1 MSLWPHTKILYNRA
15 THLFKLMATANNNTI
30 SLGTDSLGK
39 LLARYSIPA
48 IIAMASSSLYH
59 IIDSIFIGHGVGGAA
74 ISGMAITLPI
84 MNIASAFGAMVG
96 VGAAARISI
105 RLGEGNKRAAED
117 ILANAV
123 LLNLTLGISIM
134 LLFLLFLDPIL
145 IFFSGGEASPETLD
159 YARRFMRIIM
169 FGNIITHLY
178 LGLNEQLRASGYPR
192 KAMYI
197 MLLSMALCTILNPL
211 FIFVFE
217 WSIEGSAFATI
228 IAQCIALS
236 VQIHHY
242 TSKKSFLRFRRRSL
256 HFKRSIVTAIISIG
270 MAPFLLNVCASFVTR
285 FMNTA
290 LLKYGG
296 TGVDDVVSA
305 AVFDGNVGDVYVGAY
320 GIMNRVLLLFIMVA
334 NGFNQGMQPIVGY
347 NYGAKQYG
355 RVIKVLKYTII
366 CATCVTTFAF
376 LIGMFFPH
384 QVAAAFVDTNNGAA
398 DSAMVDVV
406 AQGLG
411 VAMMLFPLVG
421 FQIVAG
427 GFFQYIGRAPLAMF
441 LSTTRQLLFLLPLLI
456 ILAPRYGAMG
466 AWVAMPLADGASVF
480 VAACLL
486 IFQIRKLR
494 RMEHDMHFAR

>member
-1 MSLWPHTKILYNRA
+1 
-15 THLFKLMATANNNTI
+15 MAAVQNNTI

-74 ISGMAITLPI
+74 ISGMAVTLPI

-117 ILANAV
+117 ILGNAV
-123 LLNLTLGISIM
+123 LLNLTLGVSIM
-134 LLFLLFLDPIL
+134 LVFLFFLDPIL
-145 IFFSGGEASPETLD
+145 LFFSGGEASAETLD

-197 MLLSMALCTILNPL
+197 MLLSMALCTVLNPL
-211 FIFVFE
+211 FIFGFG
-217 WSIEGSAFATI
+217 WGIEGSALATV
-228 IAQCIALS
+228 IAQTIALS

-242 TSKKSFLRFRRRSL
+242 TSKRSFLRFRGRSL
-256 HFKRSIVTAIISIG
+256 RFKGPIIKAIISIG

-290 LLKYGG
+290 LLRYGG
-296 TGVDDVVSA
+296 TGEFDVVSA
-305 AVFDGNVGDVYVGAY
+305 ATFDGNVGDVYVGAY
-320 GIMNRVLLLFIMVA
+320 GIMNRVILLFIMVGQ
-334 NGFNQGMQPIVGY
+334 GFNQGMQPIVGY
-347 NYGAKQYG
+347 NYGAKQYA
-355 RVIKVLKYTII
+355 RVITVLKYTII
-366 CATCVTTFAF
+366 AASCVTTFAF
-376 LIGMFFPH
+376 LIGIFFPAE
-384 QVAAAFVDTNNGAA
+384 VAAAFVDTKNGVA
-398 DSAMVDVV
+398 DQAMVDVV

-411 VAMMLFPLVG
+411 IAMMVFPLVG

-427 GFFQYIGRAPLAMF
+427 SFFQYIGRAPLAMF
-441 LSTTRQLLFLLPLLI
+441 LSTTRQLLFLLPLL
-456 ILAPRYGAMG
+456 LTLTPRYGAVG
-466 AWVAMPLADGASVF
+466 AWVSMPIADLLSVI
-480 VAACLL
+480 VAGTLL
-486 IFQIRKLR
+486 YFQVRKLR
-494 RMEHDMHFAR
+494 RMQHDMRFNH

>member
-1 MSLWPHTKILYNRA
+1 
-15 THLFKLMATANNNTI
+15 MAAAQNNTI

-74 ISGMAITLPI
+74 ISGMAVTLPI

-96 VGAAARISI
+96 IGAAARISI

-117 ILANAV
+117 ILGNAV
-123 LLNLTLGISIM
+123 LLNLTLGVSIM
-134 LLFLLFLDPIL
+134 LVFLFFLDPIL
-145 IFFSGGEASPETLD
+145 VFFSGGEASAETLD

-192 KAMYI
+192 KAMFI

-211 FIFVFE
+211 FIFGFG
-217 WSIEGSAFATI
+217 WGIEGSAFATV
-228 IAQCIALS
+228 IAQTIALS
-236 VQIHHY
+236 VQIRHY
-242 TSKKSFLRFRRRSL
+242 TSESSFLRFKRRSF
-256 HFKRSIVTAIISIG
+256 HFKPHIIKAIISIG

-290 LLKYGG
+290 LLRYGG
-296 TGVDDVVSA
+296 TGIDDVVA
-305 AVFDGNVGDVYVGAY
+305 AATFDGNVGDIYVGAY
-320 GIMNRVLLLFIMVA
+320 GIMNRVILLFIMVA
-334 NGFNQGMQPIVGY
+334 QGFNQGMQPIVGY

-355 RVIKVLKYTII
+355 RVLTVLKYTII
-366 CATCVTTFAF
+366 AASCVTTFAF
-376 LIGMFFPH
+376 LIGFFFPE

-398 DSAMVDVV
+398 DQAMVKVV

-411 VAMMLFPLVG
+411 VAMMVFPLVG

-427 GFFQYIGRAPLAMF
+427 SFFQYIGRAQLAMF
-441 LSTTRQLLFLLPLLI
+441 LSTTRQLLFLLPLL
-456 ILAPRYGAMG
+456 LTLTPQYGAMG
-466 AWVAMPLADGASVF
+466 AWMSMPLADLMSVL
-480 VAACLL
+480 VAGTLL
-486 IFQIRKLR
+486 FFQIRKLR
-494 RMEHDMHFAR
+494 RMEHDLHFSR

>member
-1 MSLWPHTKILYNRA
+1 
-15 THLFKLMATANNNTI
+15 MASTTQNNTV

-39 LLARYSIPA
+39 LLAQYAIPA

-105 RLGEGNKRAAED
+105 RLGEGNKRAAEH
-117 ILANAV
+117 ILGNAV
-123 LLNLTLGISIM
+123 MLNLILGVSIM
-134 LLFLLFLDPIL
+134 LIFLFFLDPIL
-145 IFFSGGEASPETLD
+145 IFFSGGDASAETLN
-159 YARRFMRIIM
+159 YAREFMEVIM

-197 MLLSMALCTILNPL
+197 MLTAIVLCTILNPL

-217 WSIEGSAFATI
+217 WGIRGSAWATVV
-228 IAQCIALS
+228 AQS
-236 VQIHHY
+236 VSLAIQLHHY
-242 TSKKSFLRFRRRSL
+242 TSPRSFLRFKRRAFRL
-256 HFKRSIVTAIISIG
+256 NRRIIGAIISIG

-296 TGVDDVVSA
+296 TGEWDVISA
-305 AVFDGNVGDVYVGAY
+305 TTFDGNVGDVYVGAY
-320 GIMNRVLLLFIMVA
+320 GIMNRVLLLFIMVGQ
-334 NGFNQGMQPIVGY
+334 GFNQGMQPIVGY

-355 RVIKVLKYTII
+355 RVLRVLKYTII
-366 CATCVTTFAF
+366 CATCVTTLAF
-376 LIGMFFPH
+376 LIGVLFPRE
-384 QVAAAFVDTNNGAA
+384 VAALFVDTNNGMA
-398 DSAMVDVV
+398 DQAMVDVV

-411 VAMMLFPLVG
+411 VAMLVFPFVG

-427 GFFQYIGRAPLAMF
+427 SFFQYIGRAPLAMF
-441 LSTTRQLLFLLPLLI
+441 LSTTRQLLFLLPLL
-456 ILAPRYGAMG
+456 LVLPPKFGAMG
-466 AWVAMPLADGASVF
+466 AWMAMPLADAAAII
-480 VAACLL
+480 VAGVLL
-486 IFQIRKLR
+486 MLQIRKLR
-494 RMEHDMHFAR
+494 RMEHDLHFSK

>member
-1 MSLWPHTKILYNRA
+1 
-15 THLFKLMATANNNTI
+15 MASAQNNTI

-39 LLARYSIPA
+39 LLAKYSIPA

-59 IIDSIFIGHGVGGAA
+59 IIDSAFIGHGVGGAA

-117 ILANAV
+117 ILGNAV
-123 LLNLTLGISIM
+123 LLNLVLGISIM
-134 LLFLLFLDPIL
+134 LIFLFFLDPIL
-145 IFFSGGEASPETLD
+145 MFFSGGEASAETLD

-192 KAMYI
+192 KAMFI
-197 MLLSMALCTILNPL
+197 MLLSIALCAVLNPL
-211 FIFVFE
+211 FIFGLGWGV
-217 WSIEGSAFATI
+217 EGSAIATV
-228 IAQCIALS
+228 IAQS
-236 VQIHHY
+236 VSLLVLLKHY
-242 TSKKSFLRFRRRSL
+242 TSKKNFIHFNRRSFR
-256 HFKRSIVTAIISIG
+256 FKRSIVFNIISIG
-270 MAPFLLNVCASFVTR
+270 MAPFLLNVCASLVTR

-290 LLKYGG
+290 LLQYGG
-296 TGVDDVVSA
+296 TGQYDVVQA
-305 AVFDGNVGDVYVGAY
+305 AAFDGSVGDVYVGAY

-355 RVIKVLKYTII
+355 RVVKTLKYTII
-366 CATCVTTFAF
+366 CASCVTTIAF
-376 LIGMFFPH
+376 LVGFFFPH
-384 QVAAAFVDTNNGAA
+384 QVAAAFVDTSNGAA
-398 DSAMVDVV
+398 DQAMVQVV

-411 VAMMLFPLVG
+411 IAMLVFPLVG
-421 FQIVAG
+421 FQVVAG

-441 LSTTRQLLFLLPLLI
+441 LSTTRQLIFLLPLL
-456 ILAPRYGAMG
+456 LMLSPKYGAFG
-466 AWVAMPLADGASVF
+466 AWAAMPLADTASVL
-480 VAACLL
+480 VAGTLL
-486 IFQIRKLR
+486 FFQIRKLN
-494 RMEHDMHFAR
+494 RMERERHFSR

>member
-1 MSLWPHTKILYNRA
+1 
-15 THLFKLMATANNNTI
+15 MASAQNNTI

-39 LLARYSIPA
+39 LLAKYSIPA

-59 IIDSIFIGHGVGGAA
+59 IIDSAFIGHGVGGAA

-117 ILANAV
+117 ILGNAV
-123 LLNLTLGISIM
+123 LLNLVLGISIM
-134 LLFLLFLDPIL
+134 LIFLFFLDPIL
-145 IFFSGGEASPETLD
+145 MFFSGGEASAETLD

-192 KAMYI
+192 KAMFI
-197 MLLSMALCTILNPL
+197 MLLSIALCAVLNPL
-211 FIFVFE
+211 FIFGLGWGV
-217 WSIEGSAFATI
+217 EGSAIATV
-228 IAQCIALS
+228 IAQS
-236 VQIHHY
+236 VSLLVLLKHY
-242 TSKKSFLRFRRRSL
+242 TSKKNFIHFNRRSFR
-256 HFKRSIVTAIISIG
+256 FKRSIVFNIISIG
-270 MAPFLLNVCASFVTR
+270 MAPFLLNVCASLVTR

-290 LLKYGG
+290 LLQYGG
-296 TGVDDVVSA
+296 TGQYDVVQA
-305 AVFDGNVGDVYVGAY
+305 AAFDGSVGDVYVGAY

-355 RVIKVLKYTII
+355 RVVKTLKYTII
-366 CATCVTTFAF
+366 CASCVTTIAF
-376 LIGMFFPH
+376 LVGFFFPH
-384 QVAAAFVDTNNGAA
+384 QVAAAFVDTSNGTA
-398 DSAMVDVV
+398 DQAMVQVV

-411 VAMMLFPLVG
+411 IAMLVFPLVG
-421 FQIVAG
+421 FQVVAG

-441 LSTTRQLLFLLPLLI
+441 LSTTRQLIFLLPLL
-456 ILAPRYGAMG
+456 LMLSPKYGAFG
-466 AWVAMPLADGASVF
+466 AWAAMPLADTASVL
-480 VAACLL
+480 VAGTLL
-486 IFQIRKLR
+486 FFQIRKLN
-494 RMEHDMHFAR
+494 RMERERHFSR